1 MRAFKVIRYGALA
14 VGAALA
20 LAGGA
25 VILIGRPMEP
35 RVTAESRPAIGGP
48 FRLVAHTGTV
58 VDSSHLR
65 GRPLVVFFGFTH
77 CPDVCPTALAS
88 LSQALSD
95 LGPDADRLQA
105 VFVTVDPERDTQAAL
120 AQYMQAFDP
129 RILALTGTSEE
140 IAAVTKA
147 YKVFPEK
154 VAKTAG
160 DYTMNHTASVFLM
173 DREGHFKSTI
183 AQGESPEAA
192 MMKLRLLIGLKAT

>member
-1 MRAFKVIRYGALA
+1 M
-14 VGAALA
+14 A

-25 VILIGRPMEP
+25 AILLGRPTEP
-35 RVTAESRPAIGGP
+35 RVTAVGLPAIGGP
-48 FRLVAHTGTV
+48 FRLVAHTGAV
-58 VDSSHLR
+58 VDSSHLQ
-65 GRPLVVFFGFTH
+65 GRPLIVFFGFTH

-105 VFVTVDPERDTQAAL
+105 VFVTVDPERDTQVAL

-129 RILALTGTSEE
+129 RILALTGTPEE
-140 IAAVTKA
+140 IATVTKA
-147 YKVFPEK
+147 YKVFAEK
-154 VAKTAG
+154 VPRAGG

-173 DREGHFKSTI
+173 DRQGRFKGTI
-183 AQGESPEAA
+183 AQGESSEAA